1 MKNKKMNKILATTMI
16 TTMLAMPFA
25 STAHAMETMNSSYQ
39 YEETNEFTLN
49 PNDDDEKLKV
59 GEEITFTDLEIYQ
72 AAKDMGYD
80 VDMSIV
86 GSRASNGVN
95 KIVRT
100 KTGYNIYVSKNTLLL
115 ASTVGATALGWVI
128 SAVSAGAGTLIV
140 GLIVQHANNT
150 ITSGKVFR
158 FDKIKVG
165 KYNYKYALIKVW
177 NQ

>member
-1 MKNKKMNKILATTMI
+1 MKNKKMNKILAITMI
-16 TTMLAMPFA
+16 TTMLTVPFA
-25 STAHAMETMNSSYQ
+25 STAHAMETIDSSYQ
-39 YEETNEFTLN
+39 YEKTNELTFDSN
-49 PNDDDEKLKV
+49 DDEKLKV

-72 AAKDMGYD
+72 AVKDMGYD

-86 GSRASNGVN
+86 RSRASNGVN

-100 KTGYNIYVSKNTLLL
+100 KTGYNIYVSKNTILL
-115 ASTVGATALGWVI
+115 AATVGASALGWII
-128 SAVSAGAGTLIV
+128 STVSAGAGSLIV
-140 GLIVQHANNT
+140 GLIVQYANNT
-150 ITSGKVFR
+150 VTSGKVFR